1 MSTSEAASKISS
13 TRFDDLDYK
22 RRKRAKAIALGWA
35 NPPFPEVEI
44 EDNEPLLFEMIEP
57 MVREMIA
64 DVAAIAEVDATTAN
78 AIISRSLARIHFA
91 NQDAKPA

>member
-1 MSTSEAASKISS
+1 MKSSESASRISS
-13 TRFDDLDYK
+13 TRYDDLDYK
-22 RRKRAKAIALGWA
+22 RKKRAVAKRLGWA
-35 NPPFPEVEI
+35 NLPFSEVEI

-64 DVAAIAEVDATTAN
+64 DVAAIAEVDTTTAN